1 MTDHRSGRPGP
12 VGVVRRRALAVS
24 AVALAGLQASTGVT
38 AAQDGGH
45 SARAGLH
52 WQLCS
57 TTAVEWPIKND
68 TRTECAELTVP
79 MDYEKPEGRK
89 IKIAV
94 SRVRATQGKTREAPV
109 VSVLGGPGF
118 SNISDSASMTQ
129 RGLATLN
136 TDRDFIGLD
145 LRGSGYSD
153 HVACEEKP
161 MNEPAPTAPEKTVK
175 KAVFDQQAEFNN
187 RCAAIDPK
195 FVRQIT
201 PENAA
206 RDIDRLRAA
215 LGVEKISFYGASFGT
230 AIGMA
235 YHSLFDRRT
244 ERMWLDSVMPPT
256 RHWPTMDAETEAVG
270 EGNTASPFITWLAQR
285 DAEYRFG
292 TDESTVRQRLG
303 DLRGELERKPRA
315 GSDGVRLD
323 GYWAVGQFIRS
334 QEEWDDAAKNL
345 VAVRDGGT
353 PPAPRAAKD
362 AAAAEDASTTVRPLG
377 LGKPRS
383 RFNVLQYNA
392 MFCNTAP
399 ASRGFGDLWA
409 AREARRKAD
418 PLTGGTEFSPW
429 CAKWPLNA
437 PAAKPA
443 RGDSAL
449 QLSGH
454 LYEVPTPYVWA
465 EQARD
470 ATGATLLTILDDGH
484 ASLPVSP
491 CAEKAITFF
500 RTGRKAEGT
509 CG

>member
-12 VGVVRRRALAVS
+12 TGVVRRRALAVS
-24 AVALAGLQASTGVT
+24 AVVLAGLQASTGL
-38 AAQDGGH
+38 AAARDAGH
-45 SARAGLH
+45 PARTGLQ

-57 TTAVEWPIKND
+57 TAAVEWPIKND

-79 MDYEKPEGRK
+79 MDYQKPEGRK

-94 SRVRATQGKTREAPV
+94 SRVRATHRTAHKAPI

-136 TDRDFIGLD
+136 TDHDFIGLD

-161 MNEPAPTAPEKTVK
+161 MTEPAPTAPEKRVK

-187 RCAAIDPK
+187 RCAAVDPK

-215 LGVEKISFYGASFGT
+215 LGVERISFYGASFGT
-230 AIGMA
+230 AVGMA

-270 EGNTASPFITWLAQR
+270 RGSTAPFVTWLAQR
-285 DAEYRFG
+285 DAEYHLG
-292 TDESTVRQRLG
+292 ADESTVRGRLG
-303 DLRGELERKPRA
+303 DLRDELEREPRT
-315 GSDGVRLD
+315 GGGVRLD
-323 GYWAVGQFIRS
+323 GYWAVEQFNRPR
-334 QEEWDDAAKNL
+334 EEWDAAAKNL

-353 PPAPRAAKD
+353 PPTPRAAAGT
-362 AAAAEDASTTVRPLG
+362 AASATVRPLG
-377 LGKPRS
+377 LGEPRS

-418 PLTGGTEFSPW
+418 PLAGGTEFSPW

-437 PAAKPA
+437 QAAKPA
-443 RGDSAL
+443 HGDSAL

-454 LYEVPTPYVWA
+454 RYEIVTPYAWA

-470 ATGATLLTILDDGH
+470 ATGGALLTVLDDGH
-484 ASLPVSP
+484 ASLPSSP
-491 CAEKAITFF
+491 CAEKAVTFF

-509 CG
+509 CGGGQQP

>member
-1 MTDHRSGRPGP
+1 MSPITDHRSEQPGP
-12 VGVVRRRALAVS
+12 VGVARRRALAVA
-24 AVALAGLQASTGVT
+24 AVVLAGLQASTGL
-38 AAQDGGH
+38 AAARHGGPP
-45 SARAGLH
+45 AGAGLH
-52 WQLCS
+52 WRLCS
-57 TTAVEWPIKND
+57 TAAVDWPVRND
-68 TRTECAELTVP
+68 TRTECAELSVP
-79 MDYEKPEGRK
+79 MDYRKPGGRSVT
-89 IKIAV
+89 IAV
-94 SRVRATQGKTREAPV
+94 SRVRATEPTARTAPI

-118 SNISDSASMTQ
+118 SNISDSASMTR

-136 TDRDFIGLD
+136 TDHDVIGLD
-145 LRGSGYSD
+145 LRGSGYSE
-153 HVACEEKP
+153 HVTCAEKP
-161 MNEPAPTAPEKTVK
+161 MAEPAPTAPEKKVK

-187 RCAAIDPK
+187 RCAAVDPA

-215 LGVEKISFYGASFGT
+215 LGAEKINFYGASFGT

-256 RHWPTMDAETEAVG
+256 RHWPTMDAETEASG
-270 EGNTASPFITWLAQR
+270 RGSAAPFVTWLARR
-285 DAEYRFG
+285 DAEYHLG
-292 TDESTVRQRLG
+292 ADESTTRGRLG
-303 DLRGELERKPRA
+303 ELRGELERKPRTSGGA
-315 GSDGVRLD
+315 RLD
-323 GYWAVGQFIRS
+323 GYWAVEQFTRP
-334 QEEWDDAAKNL
+334 QEEWPDAARNL

-353 PPAPRAAKD
+353 PPTPPAPRAA
-362 AAAAEDASTTVRPLG
+362 AAPVRPLG
-377 LGKPRS
+377 LSSPRS

-409 AREARRKAD
+409 AREARRAAD

-437 PAAKPA
+437 PAAEPA
-443 RGDSAL
+443 HGTSAL

-454 LYEVPTPYVWA
+454 LHEIVTPHTWA

-470 ATGATLLTILDDGH
+470 ATGGTLLTILDDGH
-484 ASLPVSP
+484 ASLPSSP
-491 CAEKAITFF
+491 CAEKAVTFF

-509 CG
+509 CGGGQQP